1 MRDDKSHDGRA
12 ISWLGVIIHAPP
24 GPVFKPKSYFRIL
37 RMDLETLLN
46 LYLLNV
52 TTLNPFLP
60 FAIRLAVLIVLLRM
74 GDRIWLPGVQAV
86 PLSLLTLSHSA
97 FWSARL

>member
-1 MRDDKSHDGRA
+1 
-12 ISWLGVIIHAPP
+12 
-24 GPVFKPKSYFRIL
+24 
-37 RMDLETLLN
+37 MDLEALLN

-60 FAIRLAVLIVLLRM
+60 FAIRSAVLIVLVRM

-86 PLSLLTLSHSA
+86 PLHLLTLSHSA